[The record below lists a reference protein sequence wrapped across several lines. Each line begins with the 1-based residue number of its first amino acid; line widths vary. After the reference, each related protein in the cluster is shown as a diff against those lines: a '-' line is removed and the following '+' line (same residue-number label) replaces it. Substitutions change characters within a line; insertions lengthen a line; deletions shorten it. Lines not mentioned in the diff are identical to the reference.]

1 MLELGKGDQ
10 TVRSSSFEGLGE
22 KQLNTIYRLAIP
34 RTLEKG
40 ETLFREGETDQM
52 LYVVLEGEIRVVR
65 NLQQQPETISIMHQG
80 AWLGEFGFTGKMPR
94 TETAFAGKPS
104 RVLAIDK
111 AVVDALDE
119 KTQLPLFKRL
129 CLLGSLR
136 NRDHTLRE
144 QKLAVKNRQLIEAL
158 YSTRTKGK
166 LDYTSSQMVQSIVN
180 KVPKLPAFASTLG
193 SKLLLEGTSLKQF
206 SETIKA
212 DPALVGVVMKT
223 INSTFYGF
231 YKKISDVH
239 RAVVLLGANEIYR
252 LVMGAGVRRTMPD
265 TPYFRSLHYHSLA
278 ISYIASVLCQKA
290 QHGNA
295 AQIATIGLLHDLG
308 NIVAKLLIEKYP
320 AVEMLIDAQH
330 RAHMGALL
338 LKRWNLPDV
347 VSQSVAFQYYPEFT
361 PPAKIPPEIRINVAL
376 LYMSHLCYDI
386 FQGDSGHDLATAFL
400 DEYLSLVNWG
410 KLSVADIAQKH
421 VLPDLIKKRQSFPVF
436 FREMLEKNL
445 QTGGH
450 DTQEGSHEK
459 PGFDI
464 P

>member
-10 TVRSSSFEGLGE
+10 KVHFSSFEGLGE
-22 KQLNTIYRLAIP
+22 KELNTIYRLAIP

-40 ETLFREGETDQM
+40 ETLFREGETDQT

-65 NLQQQPETISIMHQG
+65 NLQGQPETISMMHRG

-94 TETAFAGKPS
+94 TETAFASQPS
-104 RVLAIDK
+104 RVLAINK

-136 NRDHTLRE
+136 NRDQALRE
-144 QKLAVKNRQLIEAL
+144 RKLAVKNRQLIEAL
-158 YSTRTKGK
+158 FSARTKGK
-166 LDYTSSQMVQSIVN
+166 LDYTASQMVQGVID
-180 KVPKLPAFASTLG
+180 KVPKLPAFASTLAY
-193 SKLLLEGTSLKQF
+193 KLLLEGTPLKEV

-223 INSTFYGF
+223 INSAFYGF
-231 YKKISDVH
+231 HKKISDVH
-239 RAVVLLGANEIYR
+239 RAVVLLGVNEIYR

-265 TPYFRSLHYHSLA
+265 TPYFRTLHYHSLA
-278 ISYIASVLCQKA
+278 ISYIGSTLSQRA
-290 QHGNA
+290 QRGNP

-308 NIVAKLLIEKYP
+308 DIVAKLLIEKYP
-320 AVEMLIDAQH
+320 AVEMLVDAQH

-347 VSQSVAFQYYPEFT
+347 VSQSVAFQCYPEFT
-361 PPAKIPPEIRINVAL
+361 PPAKIPPETRINVTL
-376 LYMSHLCYDI
+376 LYVAHLCYDI
-386 FQGDSGHDLATAFL
+386 FQGDSEDDLATAFR
-400 DEYLSLVNWG
+400 DEYLSLLNWG
-410 KLSVADIAQKH
+410 RLSVSDIARKF
-421 VLPDLIKKRQSFPVF
+421 VLPDLIKKRLSFPVF

-450 DTQEGSHEK
+450 DT
-459 PGFDI
+459 
-464 P
+464 

>member
-1 MLELGKGDQ
+1 MLESRQKNQ
-10 TVRSSSFEGLGE
+10 KARSSSFEGLGE

-40 ETLFREGETDQM
+40 EILFREGETDQT
-52 LYVVLEGEIRVVR
+52 LYVLLEGEIRVVR
-65 NLQQQPETISIMHQG
+65 NLQGQPETISMMHRG

-94 TETAFAGKPS
+94 TETAFASKSS

-136 NRDHTLRE
+136 NRDQALRE
-144 QKLAVKNRQLIEAL
+144 RKLAVKNRQLIEAL
-158 YSTRTKGK
+158 FSARTKGK
-166 LDYTSSQMVQSIVN
+166 PDYTASQMVQGVID
-180 KVPKLPAFASTLG
+180 KVPKLPAFASTLAY
-193 SKLLLEGTSLKQF
+193 KLLLEGTPLKEV

-223 INSTFYGF
+223 INSAFYGF
-231 YKKISDVH
+231 HKKISDVH
-239 RAVVLLGANEIYR
+239 RAVVLLGVNEIYR

-265 TPYFRSLHYHSLA
+265 TPYFRDLHYHSLA
-278 ISYIASVLCQKA
+278 ISYIGSTLSQKA

-320 AVEMLIDAQH
+320 AVEMLVDAQH

-347 VSQSVAFQYYPEFT
+347 VSQSVAFQCHPEFT
-361 PPAKIPPEIRINVAL
+361 PPAKLPPEIRINVTL
-376 LYMSHLCYDI
+376 LYVSHLCYDI
-386 FQGDSGHDLATAFL
+386 FQGLSEHDLATAFQ
-400 DEYLSLVNWG
+400 DDYLSLLNWG
-410 KLSVADIAQKH
+410 RVSVGDIARKS
-421 VLPDLIKKRQSFPVF
+421 VLPDLIKKRLSFPVF
-436 FREMLEKNL
+436 FREMLEKSL

-450 DTQEGSHEK
+450 DT
-459 PGFDI
+459 
-464 P
+464 